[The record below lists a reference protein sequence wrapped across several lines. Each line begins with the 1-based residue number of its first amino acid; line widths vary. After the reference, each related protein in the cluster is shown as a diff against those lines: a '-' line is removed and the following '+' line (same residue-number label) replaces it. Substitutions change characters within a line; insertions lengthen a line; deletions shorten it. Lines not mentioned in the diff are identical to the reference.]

1 MIMEH
6 VQSLLLQRRH
16 QQGFPRAGECL
27 AYSPDP
33 TAPVQLSSQALGS
46 LALPPTYVSSVL
58 LTDCLVSLSRENC
71 LMSLLGLQWHQKC
84 HAMCSDSPPLS
95 GSSQVAC
102 LGRGQ
107 TAHPQAGWPGSHF
120 ALTNSAPFAPSWVE
134 PLLFPFTFPLTLL
147 LFQLC
152 KLPSISHFKI

>member
-1 MIMEH
+1 MS
-6 VQSLLLQRRH
+6 SLQ
-16 QQGFPRAGECL
+16 PRPNRSSSTVFTGSRQPRFASHHTSV
-27 AYSPDP
+27 SP
-33 TAPVQLSSQALGS
+33 
-46 LALPPTYVSSVL
+46 VL